1 MSSILNWIG
10 KRFHGHSSDLKAVLH
25 LIEVLRTLER
35 EAAADPGREVDHEH
49 SESLAF
55 RRFDEAW
62 RELHSQINLQR
73 LPETW
78 LEFHEWLAD
87 ANQMF
92 GNVEMP
98 GVHYE
103 TCRWLPAARSLK
115 AVLRDSILERA
126 KERLARPEDKDLWTD
141 PRVATLVTSLAR
153 TEWVAVILSLL
164 TPVLR
169 IDENSLDANQ
179 QEVLARLRAELAAFE
194 YRGLEVGLQGPAVV
208 VRLLFGE
215 TLAVGQEIVVT
226 LANRDTMSTI
236 MNLQVYLEKREASVL
251 WAGSKPGGS
260 FQIRTSPGCLEMH
273 VPRQE
278 WKSRA
283 IPAGARLTMLIH
295 SYNLRY
301 LAGCVAAPEVDG

>member
-1 MSSILNWIG
+1 MSSIFTWIG
-10 KRFHGHSSDLKAVLH
+10 KRLRGRSSGLNAVLS
-25 LIEVLRTLER
+25 LVEELRILER
-35 EAAADPGREVDHEH
+35 EAAADPGREIDYEH

-55 RRFDEAW
+55 RRYDEAW
-62 RELHSQINLQR
+62 RELHSQINLQP

-78 LEFHEWLAD
+78 MEFHEWLAE
-87 ANQMF
+87 AKQVF
-92 GNVEMP
+92 GDVEMP

-141 PRVATLVTSLAR
+141 PRLATLVTSLAR
-153 TEWVAVILSLL
+153 TEWMADILALL
-164 TPVLR
+164 TPVRR
-169 IDENSLDANQ
+169 IDEGSLEPRQ
-179 QEVLARLRAELAAFE
+179 QEGLARLRAELATFE

-208 VRLLFGE
+208 VRLLFVE

-236 MNLQVYLEKREASVL
+236 MNLQVYLEKHEASVL
-251 WAGSKPGGS
+251 WAGSKPSGP

-278 WKSRA
+278 GRSRA

-301 LAGCVAAPEVDG
+301 LAGCVAAPGVEG